1 MRILLKKRKKRKKG
15 KKKKRNPIQ
24 KLLVIQLNEYEII
37 KATKWGA
44 FQTDWRMFKYFR
56 PDFYKDFLGKTSSCS
71 ATKIQAAV
79 RGHQTRK
86 KYKKGGIGKK
96 SRRNIR

>member
-1 MRILLKKRKKRKKG
+1 MTQNIFGIPITSKKHGDCIIEAINTKDFTD
-15 KKKKRNPIQ
+15 
-24 KLLVIQLNEYEII
+24 II
-37 KATKWGA
+37 KSAKWGIYGIDYR
-44 FQTDWRMFKYFR
+44 FFKYLK

-71 ATKIQAAV
+71 AIKIQAAV

>member
-1 MRILLKKRKKRKKG
+1 METI
-15 KKKKRNPIQ
+15 P
-24 KLLVIQLNEYEII
+24 KLSSTTDEDIFIKLNL
-37 KATKWGA
+37 TKNDINLIE
-44 FQTDWRMFKYFR
+44 TT
-56 PDFYKDFLGKTSSCS
+56 LGDSGMVEQVEKLS
-71 ATKIQAAV
+71 KL

>member
-1 MRILLKKRKKRKKG
+1 MSQITFGIPITSKKQGDCIVEAINTDEFK
-15 KKKKRNPIQ
+15 
-24 KLLVIQLNEYEII
+24 EIV

-44 FQTDWRMFKYFR
+44 FQTDWRMFQYFR
-56 PDFYKDFLGKTSSCS
+56 PDFYKDFLGKTSSCG
-71 ATKIQAAV
+71 AIKIQAAG

-96 SRRNIR
+96 SRRNTR